1 MSTEIEHK
9 SGFVNIIGNPNVG
22 KSTLTNA
29 LMKDKL
35 SIVNSKPQTTRHR
48 ILGLISDDNFQIV
61 LSDSPG
67 IIDKPHYE
75 LQKRMNSFAY
85 GSFEDADILLFMT
98 DIFEEYVGDEPVI
111 SSLKKTPTT
120 KFLII
125 NKIDLDKDGKLEA
138 ALERWKAIL
147 EFDKI
152 FTISAMNKTNT
163 DELLNEIITQLPVGQ
178 AYYPKDD
185 ISDKSE
191 RFFASEIIRNN
202 ILSLYRQEIPYSSE
216 VVVEEFKEDIARSG
230 PILKIRAEIYVERAT
245 QKSIII
251 GDKGSSI
258 KKLGTNS
265 RLEIEEFFGKKV
277 FLELFVKVKEDWRST
292 DRNLREFG
300 YN

>member
-1 MSTEIEHK
+1 MSTEEGHK

-48 ILGLISDDNFQIV
+48 MLGLISDDHYQIV

-67 IIDKPHYE
+67 IIDQPHYE
-75 LQKRMNSFAY
+75 LQKRMNNFAY
-85 GSFEDADILLFMT
+85 GSFEDADILLFVT
-98 DIFEEYVGDEPVI
+98 DIFEEYDGEEFVI
-111 SSLKKTPTT
+111 QNLKKTEVP

-125 NKIDLDKDGKLEA
+125 NKIDLDKDGKLEKTV
-138 ALERWKAIL
+138 ERWKKL
-147 EFDKI
+147 MEFDKV

-163 DELLNEIITQLPVGQ
+163 DALLDEILNHLPLGP

-191 RFFASEIIRNN
+191 RFFTSEIIRNN

-216 VVVEEFKEDIARSG
+216 VVVEEFKDDVARSG
-230 PILKIRAEIYVERAT
+230 PILKIRATIFVERPT

-265 RLEIEEFFGKKV
+265 RIEIEAFFDKKV
-277 FLELFVKVKEDWRST
+277 FLELFVAVKEDWRSK

>member
-1 MSTEIEHK
+1 MSTEEGHK

-48 ILGLISDDNFQIV
+48 MLGLISDDHYQIV

-67 IIDKPHYE
+67 IIDQPHYE
-75 LQKRMNSFAY
+75 LQKRMNNFAY
-85 GSFEDADILLFMT
+85 GSFEDADILLFVT
-98 DIFEEYVGDEPVI
+98 DIFEEYDGEEIVI
-111 SSLKKTPTT
+111 QNLKKTEVP

-125 NKIDLDKDGKLEA
+125 NKIDLDKDGKLEKTV
-138 ALERWKAIL
+138 ERWKTL
-147 EFDKI
+147 MEFDKV

-163 DELLNEIITQLPVGQ
+163 DALLEEILNHLPLGP

-191 RFFASEIIRNN
+191 RFFTSEIIRNN

-216 VVVEEFKEDIARSG
+216 VVVEEFKDDVARSG
-230 PILKIRAEIYVERAT
+230 PILKIRATIFVERPT

-265 RLEIEEFFGKKV
+265 RIEIEAFFDKKV
-277 FLELFVKVKEDWRST
+277 FLELYVAVKEDWRSK

>member
-1 MSTEIEHK
+1 MSTEEGHK

-48 ILGLISDDNFQIV
+48 MLGLISEDHYQIV

-75 LQKRMNSFAY
+75 LQKRMNNFAY
-85 GSFEDADILLFMT
+85 GSFEDADVLLFVT
-98 DIFEEYVGDEPVI
+98 DIFEEYKGDEFVI
-111 SSLKKTPTT
+111 QNLQKSTVP

-125 NKIDLDKDGKLEA
+125 NKIDIDKDGKLEA
-138 ALERWKAIL
+138 TIERWKGML
-147 EFDKI
+147 VFDKV

-163 DELLNEIITQLPVGQ
+163 DELLEEIINNLPLGP
-178 AYYPKDD
+178 AYYPKED

-191 RFFASEIIRNN
+191 RFFTSEIIRNN

-216 VVVEEFKEDIARSG
+216 VVVEEFKDDEARSG
-230 PILKIRAEIYVERAT
+230 PILKIRATIYVERPT

-265 RLEIEEFFGKKV
+265 RIEIEAFFDKKV

>member
-1 MSTEIEHK
+1 MEAEHK

-48 ILGLISDDNFQIV
+48 MLGLISDEHYQIV

-75 LQKRMNSFAY
+75 LQKRMNDFAF
-85 GSFEDADILLFMT
+85 GSFEDADILLFVT
-98 DIFEEYVGDEPVI
+98 DIFEEYKGDEYVI
-111 SSLKKTPTT
+111 QNLSKSNVP

-125 NKIDLDKDGKLEA
+125 NKIDLDKDGKLEQT
-138 ALERWKAIL
+138 LERWEKIMV
-147 EFDKI
+147 FDKT

-163 DELLNEIITQLPVGQ
+163 DELLETIIANLPAGP

-216 VVVEEFKEDIARSG
+216 VVVDQFKDDMSKSG
-230 PILKIRAEIYVERAT
+230 PMLRIRATIFVERPT

-265 RLEIEEFFGKKV
+265 RIEIETFFEKKV
-277 FLELFVKVKEDWRST
+277 FLELFVSVKEDWRSK
-292 DRNLREFG
+292 DRNLKEFG
-300 YN
+300 YH